1 MGGTPHPMGLWGD
14 SPHPPRPGDTL
25 TAYGDG
31 PTRPWGHL
39 HSLWLTP
46 TRPWGTPSQPMG
58 EAHQALGALKRL
70 WGDTQQA
77 LGAPTCPPLLIPHLL
92 CPCSN
97 KLIHW
102 AQPLNL
108 STAW

>member
-1 MGGTPHPMGLWGD
+1 MGGTPHPMGYGVT
-14 SPHPPRPGDTL
+14 PPTHQGLVTPI

-58 EAHQALGALKRL
+58 EAHQALG
-70 WGDTQQA
+70 GPHTPM
-77 LGAPTCPPLLIPHLL
+77 GGHPTGPGGTHLPSPPHPPSLVPLL
-92 CPCSN
+92 
-97 KLIHW
+97 
-102 AQPLNL
+102 Q
-108 STAW
+108 